1 MAKKKK
7 STKPQQQSI
16 AANPKKYII
25 EAARKIPL
33 DKVLSDYG
41 THDQG
46 IYQFFVIRKKLNGN
60 YLLGSYLIDVFCLG
74 LKSTTYRESLTES
87 ELQDFLNHMSSNSG
101 ATLNEID
108 PNLAFNVIYGGIEYA
123 EDLGF
128 EVMDK
133 DFAITEYILPDV
145 ETLEFVDVEFGKNS
159 KPFYIEGPY
168 DNTSKII
175 ATLNKSIGKDEYDTT
190 AYVPFLKKG
199 IDFGNNLYHDDED
212 MDEPHV
218 SMIGIEFNFPKAL
231 NINLEKDKNFLLK
244 ADAIESLI
252 DIELNE
258 NDFII
263 YPEEDFSNE
272 EYIDILTYGFNKYV
286 EKSNHTNLYLT
297 ISGEGDLEEYKDELV
312 LSFFTTIT
320 KDDILIETNLQF
332 PTFMEHFPTLEK
344 HPFLYEKIKTSEMTK
359 ILDQLIITFY
369 NNDWDKKYTI
379 ETYISYG
386 NKDNFGES
394 EDHVSIGFTIKNQN

>member
-7 STKPQQQSI
+7 TTIQQQQIS
-16 AANPKKYII
+16 PKKYII
-25 EAARKIPL
+25 EAARKVPL

-74 LKSTTYRESLTES
+74 LKSTTYRESLTKS
-87 ELQDFLNHMSSNSG
+87 ELDDFLNHMSSNSG

-128 EVMDK
+128 DVMDK

-145 ETLEFVDVEFGKNS
+145 ETLEFVDVEFGKNG

-168 DNTSKII
+168 DNAKKII
-175 ATLNKSIGKDEYDTT
+175 NTLNKSVGKDGYDTV
-190 AYVPFLKKG
+190 AYAPFFRKNL
-199 IDFGNNLYHDDED
+199 DFGNNLYHDDDD

-218 SMIGIEFNFPKAL
+218 SMIGIEFDFTKAL

-252 DIELNE
+252 DIELNQ

-263 YPEEDFSNE
+263 YPEEDYFSNE
-272 EYIDILTYGFNKYV
+272 EYVDILTYGFNKYV

-297 ISGEGDLEEYKDELV
+297 ISGEGNLEEYKDELV
-312 LSFFTTIT
+312 LSFFTTFSE
-320 KDDILIETNLQF
+320 DDISIETNLQF

-344 HPFLYEKIKTSEMTK
+344 HPFLYEKIKISEMTK

-369 NNDWDKKYTI
+369 NNDWDKKYVI
-379 ETYISYG
+379 EAYITYGDKEYYG
-386 NKDNFGES
+386 ET
-394 EDHVSIGFTIKNQN
+394 EDHVSVGLTIDLKS